1 MFTKRT
7 LRSASWVSGLVFVV
21 SIFIGVSGGLAMA
34 QDASGG
40 WDQCGDSED
49 FTTVFRLEDCK
60 FKTTG
65 ENPYFILRPDYRVV
79 LETPEGEDERE
90 KSVETV
96 LRETKRINLD
106 GRRIRTRV
114 LEERAFEWDEE
125 EGEWKAIEIS
135 LNYFAICKKTN
146 AVYYFGE
153 WSRDCEEGFDEDDF
167 CEEGESTAGSWEAGV
182 DGAMPGLMMPG
193 TPLLGAK
200 YFQEVAL
207 SDDAMD
213 RGEIVGLGLVWPEG
227 AADPEFEDCIKI
239 EDTNPI
245 VGECDDDDEKIYC
258 PGIGLVQDQEL
269 ELVSNGYVNDDDDDD
284 DDDD

>member
-1 MFTKRT
+1 MFKKRT
-7 LRSASWVSGLVFVV
+7 LMSTSWVSGLVFAV
-21 SIFIGVSGGLAMA
+21 SIFMGLSGGIAMA
-34 QDASGG
+34 ACEDDA
-40 WDQCGDSED
+40 E
-49 FTTVFRLEDCK
+49 FTTNFRLDDCR

-65 ENPYFILRPDYRVV
+65 ENPFFVLRPGYRVV

-106 GRRIRTRV
+106 GRKIRTRV

-125 EGEWKAIEIS
+125 YGEWVAIEIS

-167 CEEGESTAGSWEAGV
+167 CEEGESNEGSWEAGV

-200 YFQEVAL
+200 YFQEIAPPDAL
-207 SDDAMD
+207 D
-213 RGEIVGLGLVWPEG
+213 RGEIAAMGLVWENEE
-227 AADPEFEDCIKI
+227 DEFTDCILI
-239 EDTNPI
+239 YDTNSAK
-245 VGECDDDDEKIYC
+245 GECEEDDPKIYC
-258 PGIGLVQDQEL
+258 PGIGLVQDQDL
-269 ELVSNGYVNDDDDDD
+269 ELVSFGYVDDDDDE
-284 DDDD
+284 